1 MFRSCLKPP
10 FLRRLRLDLLRKQK
24 RKVLF
29 CNSMNS
35 VQFIRTNMIQH
46 IFKALQYCLCG
57 IQHRYLTY
65 FIGAAVCGAGQI
77 PAGAGG
83 CQRSPARRL
92 PSGGA
97 AGQRGSCGQG
107 HRPSQGTLRKHQR
120 YRTWIW
126 SDPHKCLGSEFFYS
140 VPVMGTY
147 LDSNLL
153 CFLVFRVQ
161 LYR

>member
-10 FLRRLRLDLLRKQK
+10 FLRRRRGRLFGWSEMEPPFLRRLDLLRKQK

-107 HRPSQGTLRKHQR
+107 HRPSQGTYRKNLS
-120 YRTWIW
+120 YRT
-126 SDPHKCLGSEFFYS
+126 
-140 VPVMGTY
+140 
-147 LDSNLL
+147 
-153 CFLVFRVQ
+153 
-161 LYR
+161 